1 MAQAI
6 PLDVWMSAVEEGI
19 RDVARDGLGH
29 ATVETTARGSDIPE
43 AMPGAFIP
51 LLSAD
56 ESIQL
61 GLVSTPEGGKKMA
74 RAFLQMGEQDE
85 LSTADLAD
93 ALGEATNILAGFVK
107 RNMQPHLKTVQLG
120 LPLYVNGHL
129 EMTERVRALVTHLK
143 MGDIPLAVI
152 VLRSTAYQPAPK

>member
-1 MAQAI
+1 M
-6 PLDVWMSAVEEGI
+6 
-19 RDVARDGLGH
+19 ARDGMGH
-29 ATVETTARGSDIPE
+29 ASVETTSRSTEIPE
-43 AMPGAFIP
+43 QMPGAFIP

-61 GLVSTPEGGKKMA
+61 GLVSTPEGGRKMA
-74 RAFLQMGEQDE
+74 RAFLQMGEGDE
-85 LSTADLAD
+85 LSNADLAD

-107 RNMQPHLKTVQLG
+107 RNMQPHLARVQLG

-152 VLRSTAYQPAPK
+152 VLRSAAYQPNSA